1 MRQITAYISD
11 HELPGTASKETI
23 RRVLQGTRVPV
34 QWLTAEAIFLAL
46 CALARTD
53 PESTYWDDQINHY
66 SAPPPGRGFDEEP
79 PF

>member
-1 MRQITAYISD
+1 
-11 HELPGTASKETI
+11 
-23 RRVLQGTRVPV
+23 VLQGTRVPV

-46 CALARTD
+46 CALTRTD